1 MIEEALLY
9 HSVMVKLF
17 LVLLFVNLAIPS
29 LFRGNS
35 VRMIKMT
42 RMSFFLFLALLAMV
56 AFTGM
61 ILFMLM
67 NVPWSIGMTGMVIVF
82 FLLSAAEITRS
93 RKLREAWLRGE
104 NGISVS
110 WPWVLIEI
118 AMTAAMIFA
127 AALEGKDAVS
137 L

>member
-9 HSVMVKLF
+9 HSIMVKLF
-17 LVLLFVNLAIPS
+17 LALLFVNLAIPS
-29 LFRGNS
+29 LFRSNS

-42 RMSFFLFLALLAMV
+42 RMSFFLFSALLAMV

-67 NVPWSIGMTGMVIVF
+67 SVPWSMGMTGMVVV
-82 FLLSAAEITRS
+82 FLLLSVAEIIRS
-93 RKLREAWLRGE
+93 RKLREAWLKGE
-104 NGISVS
+104 SGISVS

-118 AMTAAMIFA
+118 TMTAVMIFA
-127 AALEGKDAVS
+127 AALEGKDAVP